1 MMKFRDQDGS
11 RKFFRMEDQVKMT
24 NNETLKFL
32 QTKLNTKVEEEGKF
46 FNALQRQ
53 IKYNK
58 EKAHMEKQGG
68 RR

>member
-1 MMKFRDQDGS
+1 
-11 RKFFRMEDQVKMT
+11 MEDQVKMT